1 MFEVGRRYTITMSD
15 PSQPGTVHYIRGKV
29 MEFQF
34 PLLKLDL
41 DVGQLQTLL
50 ASFALSVATIA
61 TAAIFAPR
69 LADG

>member
-1 MFEVGRRYTITMSD
+1 MFEVGRRYTITISD

-41 DVGQLQTLL
+41 DDRRGEKIINT
-50 ASFALSVATIA
+50 ASSVVISAE
-61 TAAIFAPR
+61 R
-69 LADG
+69 EGDQ

>member
-1 MFEVGRRYTITMSD
+1 MFEVGCRYTITMSD

-41 DVGQLQTLL
+41 DDQHGERIINT
-50 ASFALSVATIA
+50 ASSVVISAE
-61 TAAIFAPR
+61 R
-69 LADG
+69 ERDR